1 MLQIMKNLIPQLEII
16 SLCHQRTLITV
27 ADVLN
32 NPIFSLQLEKL
43 LPIFFLV
50 FLLLCALEVISL
62 DFLLDLESLLSVF

>member
-16 SLCHQRTLITV
+16 GLCHQRTLITV

-50 FLLLCALEVISL
+50 FLLQCALKVISL